1 MIMRYVTWKGTR
13 LWIGDKIV
21 KKIKQVF
28 HLRLEENMIK
38 DMDKIQFESRTEIA
52 ELMKVID
59 KYIKQN
65 PAEKQNKTV
74 ERFFD
79 LLDVMLMEW

>member
-1 MIMRYVTWKGTR
+1 
-13 LWIGDKIV
+13 
-21 KKIKQVF
+21 
-28 HLRLEENMIK
+28 
-38 DMDKIQFESRTEIA
+38 MDSIRFESRTEIVD
-52 ELMKVID
+52 LMKVID

-65 PAEKQNKTV
+65 LAETQNKTA

>member
-1 MIMRYVTWKGTR
+1 M
-13 LWIGDKIV
+13 KIWQATFN
-21 KKIKQVF
+21 IKQVF
-28 HLRLEENMIK
+28 IVDWRENMK
-38 DMDKIQFESRTEIA
+38 KNMDAIQFESRTEIA
-52 ELMKVID
+52 DLMKAIN

-65 PAEKQNKTV
+65 PTDTQNKTL

>member
-38 DMDKIQFESRTEIA
+38 DMDKIQFENRVEIA
-52 ELMKVID
+52 DLMKVID

-65 PAEKQNKTV
+65 PLETNKTAEK
-74 ERFFD
+74 FFD

>member
-1 MIMRYVTWKGTR
+1 M
-13 LWIGDKIV
+13 
-21 KKIKQVF
+21 KK
-28 HLRLEENMIK
+28 NM
-38 DMDKIQFESRTEIA
+38 DAIQFESRTEIA
-52 ELMKVID
+52 DLMKAIN

-65 PAEKQNKTV
+65 PTDTQNKTL